1 MVYKYWLQLKSH
13 SNTIGFFLPFVMAI
27 FLTQQCID
35 TTVYETLRMNWLEN
49 PKNYILS
56 NDEERQMTIEP
67 DEAVKLGVF
76 RFIAGF
82 DSAKI
87 SLTED
92 DNTVVDIFTP
102 ENIYRSDI
110 NERLMIK
117 ILRSKLK
124 MIINNNFSSRDFDR
138 KWNIAGRDSMG
149 LPITNCEIDRLRNRK
164 KTSCLGCCVGG
175 GIVIIPCWYLMAK
188 YFPIMDP
195 SEGLIPPMHNEGCV
209 IGTVTFS
216 LLGMI
221 GGSMIADK
229 IEKTNKLNFIKK
241 QRTIHC
247 VSRIRR

>member
-1 MVYKYWLQLKSH
+1 MFYKYWLQLKSP
-13 SNTIGFFLPFVMAI
+13 SKIIESVLPYVIATL
-27 FLTQQCID
+27 LTQQCVD
-35 TTVYETLRMNWLEN
+35 TTVYSELRMKGLANLN
-49 PKNYILS
+49 SYIMS

-76 RFIAGF
+76 QSIAGF

-87 SLTED
+87 GLTED

-102 ENIYRSDI
+102 KNIYRSDI

-124 MIINNNFSSRDFDR
+124 MVNENHLPSLEFDR
-138 KWNIAGRDSMG
+138 KWKIAGRDSMG
-149 LPITNCEIDRLRNRK
+149 LPITNYEIDRLRNRK
-164 KTSCLGCCVGG
+164 KTSCIGCCVGG

-216 LLGMI
+216 ILAMCE
-221 GGSMIADK
+221 GSAIANN
-229 IEKTNKLNFIKK
+229 IERNNKLNYIRN
-241 QRTIHC
+241 QRAIHL
-247 VSRIRR
+247 VNKN